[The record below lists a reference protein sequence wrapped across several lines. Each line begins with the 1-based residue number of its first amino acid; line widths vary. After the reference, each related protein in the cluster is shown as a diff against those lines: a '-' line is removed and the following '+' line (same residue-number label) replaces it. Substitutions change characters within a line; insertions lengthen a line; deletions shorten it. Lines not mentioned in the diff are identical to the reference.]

1 MPDTIAFKIFRA
13 EEWRAF
19 TKAGAF
25 AGSADDRRDGFI
37 HMSTAEQV
45 EETVAKH
52 YANVAGLVIAAF
64 DVEALDDAVRWEPSR
79 GGALFPHVY
88 GTLTEAALIG
98 SAKLGPNGIGAA
110 CVRAAE
116 GHAAGR

>member
-1 MPDTIAFKIFRA
+1 MPDTIAFKIFSA

-19 TKAGAF
+19 VEAGAF

-37 HMSTAEQV
+37 HMSTAEQA

-64 DVEALDDAVRWEPSR
+64 DVEALGAAVRWEPSR
-79 GGALFPHVY
+79 GGALFPHAY
-88 GTLTEAALIG
+88 GALTEAALVG
-98 SAKLGPNGIGAA
+98 SAELGLGGVTAACAGAA
-110 CVRAAE
+110 K
-116 GHAAGR
+116 GRQGR